1 MATVAHMERTG
12 VPLWQALS
20 VAWAPLKER
29 LIGVVDA
36 LYGVYDGATFKTD
49 RFIAY
54 LQRERIPWPLFP
66 DVTPIPFRLFCLAA
80 VFQKRIFC
88 YVTQAT
94 LASVAR
100 ALLLRPSLR
109 LIPHIP
115 TLPHREKTGD
125 GHMAN
130 AQCLCGALSLKLR
143 ETSKLIVACHCLAC
157 QRRTGSPFGLG
168 VFHAIDTVEI
178 TGTATEFIHVGDS
191 GRKVRCYFCPT
202 CGSTVYWKPDVLPS
216 LIGVAV
222 GALGDPGFP
231 APAFSIFE
239 RSKHHWVHV
248 EAVEHFQKSGLQKG
262 A

>member
-1 MATVAHMERTG
+1 MAD
-12 VPLWQALS
+12 
-20 VAWAPLKER
+20 R
-29 LIGVVDA
+29 L
-36 LYGVYDGATFKTD
+36 
-49 RFIAY
+49 
-54 LQRERIPWPLFP
+54 
-66 DVTPIPFRLFCLAA
+66 
-80 VFQKRIFC
+80 
-88 YVTQAT
+88 
-94 LASVAR
+94 
-100 ALLLRPSLR
+100 
-109 LIPHIP
+109 
-115 TLPHREKTGD
+115 
-125 GHMAN
+125 AN

-143 ETSKLIVACHCLAC
+143 ATSKLIVACHCLAC

-178 TGTATEFIHVGDS
+178 SGTATEFTHVGDS

-248 EAVEHFQKSGLQKG
+248 DEAVEHFQKSGLQKG